1 MATLCVTTWIICM
14 LSEKL
19 LAYDMGQQITHSI
32 QKLVIKSRKLSIIDG
47 LHQTEDM
54 VLEECY
60 KGGGIRGRQSLRLM
74 VVWRGVR
81 FRQIL
86 PLSGRSRDSLGLR
99 AAVET
104 AEWEKVHKS
113 SGAVVKGK
121 VVTDHRCAYTVQKVL
136 PGVLCEASGGLLKAW
151 HGVITQ

>member
-1 MATLCVTTWIICM
+1 M

-19 LAYDMGQQITHSI
+19 SAYDMGQQITHSI
-32 QKLVIKSRKLSIIDG
+32 HKLVKKSKINSRKLSIIDC

-60 KGGGIRGRQSLRLM
+60 KGGGIRGRQSLQLL
-74 VVWRGVR
+74 VLWRGVGGH

-86 PLSGRSRDSLGLR
+86 PLSGTSRDSLGLG
-99 AAVET
+99 AAIET

-121 VVTDHRCAYTVQKVL
+121 VVTNCRCAYTVQKVL
-136 PGVLCEASGGLLKAW
+136 PGVLCETSGRLLKAC
-151 HGVITQ
+151 HCIIT

>member
-1 MATLCVTTWIICM
+1 M

-32 QKLVIKSRKLSIIDG
+32 QKLVIKSRKLSIRDG

-74 VVWRGVR
+74 VVWRSVR

-86 PLSGRSRDSLGLR
+86 PLSRIRRDSLRLR
-99 AAVET
+99 AAIET
-104 AEWEKVHKS
+104 AKWEKVHKS
-113 SGAVVKGK
+113 SGQLSREKWLP
-121 VVTDHRCAYTVQKVL
+121 TVDVL
-136 PGVLCEASGGLLKAW
+136 TRFKRSFPGYYARHQAGF
-151 HGVITQ
+151 